1 MFFDSFTNEISANEG
16 NLWVVRAFAALL
28 EASLW
33 VSVEPGKKLV
43 DTAFVTILW
52 TWKRNRFWV
61 EIVGYKK
68 GIFWKSLAADP
79 TKSFRA
85 FHKSSLGDGQQKP
98 LPVSIGMNLGNAVR
112 VCRLSHLLSPNY
124 EWVES

>member
-1 MFFDSFTNEISANEG
+1 MFFDSPTNEISTDEG

-33 VSVEPGKKLV
+33 VSVEPGKKII
-43 DTAFVTILW
+43 DTALVTILW
-52 TWKRNRFWV
+52 TWKRNRFWA
-61 EIVGYKK
+61 EIVGYNK
-68 GIFWKSLAADP
+68 GILWKSLAADP

-85 FHKSSLGDGQQKP
+85 FHKSSLGDGQQKS
-98 LPVSIGMNLGNAVR
+98 LAVSIEMNLGNAVR
-112 VCRLSHLLSPNY
+112 VYRLSHLLSPNY